1 VSGLR
6 LKYLRP
12 KTSQINAKKNTDLK
26 LAKKL
31 TVNLDY
37 SRIIRSKKELKAYVN
52 YLLSFLA
59 KVISALVLL
68 YKAFNYTNL

>member
-1 VSGLR
+1 M
-6 LKYLRP
+6 LKAQNKPNRCW
-12 KTSQINAKKNTDLK
+12 KNTDLE

-31 TVNLDY
+31 TADLDY
-37 SRIIRSKKELKAYVN
+37 FRTIRSEKKLEAYAN

-68 YKAFNYTNL
+68 RKASNYTNL